1 MNKQAQE
8 TINKQVQDSIAVL
21 NGSTDNFGQHQAASR
36 PSSNSCPPVQRL
48 KIGKKATEEVNVML
62 LASLKEKAIKWRK
75 AYECEDSNSE
85 GDISD
90 MNCENESTVTNSINM
105 PTKEECENSYLQLTK
120 DLNTKS
126 KNDNSPSVLLP
137 AYSPPLQKVN
147 IQVEGDDGLTNVSAK
162 FYIDRLMKERD
173 EALLS
178 AQLFRNQVDQL
189 RSKNRK
195 LYCEMH
201 DRIDTIR
208 NFWRNNIAEGSS
220 RPGLCVKMAVLKQ
233 KSQQ

>member
-8 TINKQVQDSIAVL
+8 IINKQVQDSIAVL
-21 NGSTDNFGQHQAASR
+21 NGSTDDFGQHQAASR
-36 PSSNSCPPVQRL
+36 PSLNSCPPVQRL

-126 KNDNSPSVLLP
+126 KNDSSPFCVVTCIFTTP
-137 AYSPPLQKVN
+137 RKGQHP
-147 IQVEGDDGLTNVSAK
+147 DDGLTNVSAK
-162 FYIDRLMKERD
+162 CYIDRLMKERD

-178 AQLFRNQVDQL
+178 ARLFRNQVDQ
-189 RSKNRK
+189 
-195 LYCEMH
+195 
-201 DRIDTIR
+201 
-208 NFWRNNIAEGSS
+208 
-220 RPGLCVKMAVLKQ
+220 
-233 KSQQ
+233 

>member
-1 MNKQAQE
+1 M
-8 TINKQVQDSIAVL
+8 NKQVQDSNAVPD
-21 NGSTDNFGQHQAASR
+21 GSTDDFGQHQAASY
-36 PSSNSCPPVQRL
+36 PPSNSQSLSSPVHKL
-48 KIGKKATEEVNVML
+48 KIGKRATEEVNVML

-75 AYECEDSNSE
+75 AYECEDSSSE
-85 GDISD
+85 GDILD
-90 MNCENESTVTNSINM
+90 INCENESTVTNSINL

-120 DLNTKS
+120 DLNAKS
-126 KNDNSPSVLLP
+126 DFENDSSPSVLLP
-137 AYSPPLQKVN
+137 AYSPPLEKVN
-147 IQVEGDDGLTNVSAK
+147 IQIEGNNGWSNVSAK
-162 FYIDRLMKERD
+162 CYIGHLIRERD